1 MDRDMDMDDIDMQDA
16 PTNDAHSYLD
26 NDRSAA
32 PTAATGSPV
41 GPADSDNDDID
52 EVSDAD
58 SDYLELQADIARLDA
73 SRNAFLSEH
82 LGPDAVTSA
91 TGGGSATRKRRGP
104 RKAAEP
110 SVEVKFRLQQAHQ
123 LFMDNRYEDALEV
136 LQEIIRV
143 NAETHAAWSLLASIN
158 EDLGR
163 REESLMAK
171 VFAAHLEPKNVA
183 GWLST
188 ADFALAEAAA
198 ADAEEPAEGEEDD
211 DDDGAHEEERQNRR
225 LQNLQI
231 ARLCFSGAIRADK
244 DNIPARLGK
253 ANVCLE
259 FGQATNAAT
268 EYVRVLKRRPLALQV
283 IRNLAEA
290 SYDSVRGSETIQAAI
305 KAYRKAVAYLRGKS
319 SAASH
324 SYFAPFLT
332 LDDGEEFSWMDITIY
347 VELYAAMEQYEEAI
361 AVLKNLARW
370 MLGRGGPDEAY
381 WKEVDKNDDTKHEDG
396 EWDRYDEPRR
406 RKIPGFQP
414 GRYPP
419 SAYGEGLP
427 VDLRAKLAI
436 YRLKLGHEEEAID
449 HLSWIDPQ
457 DANTTESMRLYPHL
471 LKDVGAELFGSK
483 RFELALQYLELYR
496 DLNRAAAAELNG
508 GYDQLTG
515 EYGDVEGSASAG
527 ISPADDDADAL
538 VLQGK
543 CNLELHDH
551 AAAEEC
557 FLAAIEADD
566 ENIDARYEL
575 AKMYE
580 KAQEKEQAYILV
592 NEALSLEAAQQ
603 KRQRQQDQDN
613 EADDQGDVTAEQTGE
628 GTADGAATT
637 KRRGPMASL
646 ETAAYRVFLDS
657 DGKVVRRHRKFRKGP
672 DGQEILVSTER
683 KRRTRKTTGQDGDEE
698 GDAIG
703 PDGEKAASR
712 RRVKTGTTRVRAPQ
726 RRTQKSGHP
735 QRRWR
740 AVRGHARRFFA
751 SPAEQAEFEEST
763 SARLRSR
770 YQVCRELKE
779 RADAGDEDVA
789 AEWMEA
795 AKELIDDFRSF
806 REFYTW
812 DKYVQFLGVNNFL
825 HDHTGAPAAATA
837 AVEGGGPVQAISGT
851 GQHSSHLAALAE
863 RLHQNLTPAD
873 AEAQALANSQI
884 DPALL
889 GPAPTPAPP
898 VSARRDYRGIPFDDW
913 LALFLEYA
921 LGLAHAGRTTEAYA
935 VCQSA
940 HDSTV
945 YRQEDSMFLIHLT
958 WASCAVRAGDEQT
971 CVAVARYFMRER
983 PYTTDCYRLFTTMCR
998 LCRSPSLWFSSSPAQ
1013 KYILRQIRSRDESI
1027 KQETHDAGSNE
1038 YATTDRLDTC
1048 LLVVYG
1054 HILFASMSY
1063 HFALNYY
1070 QRALAVDPGNPVIS
1084 LCIGLS
1090 YVHWALK
1097 RQADNRQYLLTQGFH
1112 FLYKYADER
1121 LTAAAKT
1128 DDVHARRE
1136 AYYNIGRA
1144 YHLLGLHALAA
1155 EFYGKV
1161 LREADRDNE
1170 LEEANRQ
1177 NGHYPDLRTEAAYNL
1192 RTYYLLAGNHEAAM
1206 KVSRAYLVL

>member
-1 MDRDMDMDDIDMQDA
+1 MDDIDMEDA
-16 PTNDAHSYLD
+16 PREAVNPNLRDD
-26 NDRSAA
+26 DSALA
-32 PTAATGSPV
+32 SGIATPV
-41 GPADSDNDDID
+41 RPADSDNDDLN

-73 SRNAFLSEH
+73 SRHAFLSEH
-82 LGPDAVTSA
+82 LGTEAAGEGPAA
-91 TGGGSATRKRRGP
+91 GAGARKRRGP

-110 SVEVKFRLQQAHQ
+110 SGEVKLRLQQAHQ
-123 LFMDNRYEDALEV
+123 LFMDNRYEDALEA
-136 LQEIIRV
+136 LHEIIRV

-163 REESLMAK
+163 REEAMMAM

-188 ADFALAEAAA
+188 ADYALAEAAA
-198 ADAEEPAEGEEDD
+198 ADEDAGGSGDNDGD
-211 DDDGAHEEERQNRR
+211 DYEQEREEERQSRR

-231 ARLCFSGAIRADK
+231 ARLCYSGAIRADK

-290 SYDSVRGSETIQAAI
+290 SYDSVRGSETIHAAI

-319 SAASH
+319 GAASQ
-324 SYFAPFLT
+324 SYFEPYLL
-332 LDDGEEFSWMDITIY
+332 LDEGEEFSWMDITIY
-347 VELYAAMEQYEEAI
+347 VELYAALEQYDEAI
-361 AVLKNLARW
+361 AVLKSLARW
-370 MLGRGGPDEAY
+370 MLGRGGPDENY
-381 WKEVDKNDDTKHEDG
+381 WKDVEGTHEDC

-406 RKIPGFQP
+406 RRVPGFQP

-419 SAYGEGLP
+419 STYGEGLP
-427 VDLRAKLAI
+427 IDLRTKLAI
-436 YRLKLGHEEEAID
+436 YRLKLGHEEEAIE
-449 HLSWIDPQ
+449 HLGWIDPQ
-457 DANTTESMRLYPHL
+457 DASTTESMRLYPHL
-471 LKDVGAELFGSK
+471 LKEVGAELFGSK

-496 DLNRAAAAELNG
+496 DLNRAATAELNS
-508 GYDQLTG
+508 GYDQLGGEEGDGTTG
-515 EYGDVEGSASAG
+515 F
-527 ISPADDDADAL
+527 SPTDDDADAL

-551 AAAEEC
+551 AAAEES
-557 FLAAIEADD
+557 FLAAIEADE

-603 KRQRQQDQDN
+603 KRQQLESRDAETQ
-613 EADDQGDVTAEQTGE
+613 EQGDATAVAAG
-628 GTADGAATT
+628 DGAATT
-637 KRRGPMASL
+637 TGKRRGPMASL
-646 ETAAYRVFLDS
+646 ETAAYRVFFDS
-657 DGKVVRRHRKFRKGP
+657 DGHVVRRHRKFRKGP
-672 DGQEILVSTER
+672 DGEEILISTER
-683 KRRTRKTTGQDGDEE
+683 KRQRASKAAARRAGEE
-698 GDAIG
+698 GDEYDEDNG
-703 PDGEKAASR
+703 EGGVGEDGLVR
-712 RRVKTGTTRVRAPQ
+712 RRPVSGTTRVRGPRQ
-726 RRTQKSGHP
+726 RRQGGPH
-735 QRRWR
+735 QRRR
-740 AVRGHARRFFA
+740 RVLRGHARRLFA
-751 SPAEQAEFEEST
+751 SPAEQAEFEAST
-763 SARLRSR
+763 SARLRAR
-770 YQVCRELKE
+770 YQLCRELKE
-779 RADAGDEDVA
+779 RADGGDENA
-789 AEWMEA
+789 GHEWMEA
-795 AKELIDDFRSF
+795 AKELINDFRSF

-825 HDHTGAPAAATA
+825 QDRGAATA
-837 AVEGGGPVQAISGT
+837 AAAAAAPATTEGGEDGG

-863 RLHQNLTPAD
+863 RLHQNLAPGDVEDPAHGIP
-873 AEAQALANSQI
+873 I

-889 GPAPTPAPP
+889 ATPTPAAAAPAAAPP
-898 VSARRDYRGIPFDDW
+898 ASVRREYRGIPFDDW

-945 YRQEDSMFLIHLT
+945 YQQEDSMFLIHMT

-971 CVAVARYFMRER
+971 CVAVARYFMRQR

-998 LCRSPSLWFSSSPAQ
+998 LCRSPSMWFSSSPAQ
-1013 KYILRQIRSRDESI
+1013 KYILRQIRARDEI
-1027 KQETHDAGSNE
+1027 LRQQNEENGTDAVDG
-1038 YATTDRLDTC
+1038 LDTC

-1070 QRALAVDPGNPVIS
+1070 QRALALDPDNPVIS

-1090 YVHWALK
+1090 YMHWALK
-1097 RQADNRQYLLTQGFH
+1097 RQADNRQYLLMQSFY
-1112 FLYKYADER
+1112 FLHRYADTR
-1121 LTAAAKT
+1121 LAQAPAWRHTL
-1128 DDVHARRE
+1128 DDKRVRRE
-1136 AYYNIGRA
+1136 VYYNLGRA

-1155 EFYGKV
+1155 DHYNRV
-1161 LREADRDNE
+1161 LQQVDPDKEV
-1170 LEEANRQ
+1170 EESRRKQ
-1177 NGHYPDLRTEAAYNL
+1177 GTYPDLRTEAAYNL
-1192 RTYYLLAGNHEAAM
+1192 RTCYLLAGNHAAAM
-1206 KVSRAYLVL
+1206 QITRSHLVL

>member
-1 MDRDMDMDDIDMQDA
+1 MDDIDMEDA
-16 PTNDAHSYLD
+16 PHKAASLRDD
-26 NDRSAA
+26 DSALA
-32 PTAATGSPV
+32 SGIATPIR
-41 GPADSDNDDID
+41 PADSDNDDLD

-73 SRNAFLSEH
+73 SRHAFLSEH
-82 LGPDAVTSA
+82 LGTEAAGEGPA
-91 TGGGSATRKRRGP
+91 TGGGGARKRRGP

-110 SVEVKFRLQQAHQ
+110 SGEVKLRLQQAHQ
-123 LFMDNRYEDALEV
+123 LFMDNRYEDALEA
-136 LQEIIRV
+136 LHEIIRV
-143 NAETHAAWSLLASIN
+143 NAETHAAWSLLGSIN

-163 REESLMAK
+163 REEAMMAM

-188 ADFALAEAAA
+188 ADYALAEAAA
-198 ADAEEPAEGEEDD
+198 ADEEAGGGENEGNEDEQEREED
-211 DDDGAHEEERQNRR
+211 RQSRR

-231 ARLCFSGAIRADK
+231 ARLCYSGAIRADK

-319 SAASH
+319 SAASQ
-324 SYFAPFLT
+324 SYFEPYLL
-332 LDDGEEFSWMDITIY
+332 LDEGEEFSWMDITIY
-347 VELYAAMEQYEEAI
+347 VELYAALERYDEAI
-361 AVLKNLARW
+361 AVLKSLARW
-370 MLGRGGPDEAY
+370 MLGRGGPDENY
-381 WKEVDKNDDTKHEDG
+381 WKDVEGMHEDC

-406 RKIPGFQP
+406 RKVPGFQP

-419 SAYGEGLP
+419 STYGEGLP
-427 VDLRAKLAI
+427 IDLRTKLAI
-436 YRLKLGHEEEAID
+436 YRLKLGHEEEAIE
-449 HLSWIDPQ
+449 HLGWIDPQ
-457 DANTTESMRLYPHL
+457 DASTTESMRLYPHL
-471 LKDVGAELFGSK
+471 LKEVGAELFASK

-508 GYDQLTG
+508 GYDQFGGEDGDGGDGATG
-515 EYGDVEGSASAG
+515 F
-527 ISPADDDADAL
+527 SPTDDDADAL

-551 AAAEEC
+551 AAAEES
-557 FLAAIEADD
+557 FLAAIEADE

-603 KRQRQQDQDN
+603 KRQQLESRGSGSQ
-613 EADDQGDVTAEQTGE
+613 DQGDNAGNAASAGDGTG
-628 GTADGAATT
+628 ATPG

-646 ETAAYRVFLDS
+646 ETAAYRVFFDS
-657 DGKVVRRHRKFRKGP
+657 EGRVVRRHRKFRKGP
-672 DGQEILVSTER
+672 DGEEILLSTGR
-683 KRRTRKTTGQDGDEE
+683 KLQRASKAGARRAGEDGDDYDEGDEE
-698 GDAIG
+698 GEVG
-703 PDGEKAASR
+703 EDGVVR
-712 RRVKTGTTRVRAPQ
+712 RRPISGTTRVRGPRQ
-726 RRTQKSGHP
+726 RRPGAQH
-735 QRRWR
+735 QRRR
-740 AVRGHARRFFA
+740 RVLRGHARRLFA
-751 SPAEQAEFEEST
+751 SPAEQAEFEAST
-763 SARLRSR
+763 SARLRAR
-770 YQVCRELKE
+770 YQLCRELKE
-779 RADAGDEDVA
+779 RAGGGDENA
-789 AEWMEA
+789 GNEWMEA
-795 AKELIDDFRSF
+795 AKELINDFRSF

-825 HDHTGAPAAATA
+825 HDRNAATVA
-837 AVEGGGPVQAISGT
+837 AVTEGEGG

-863 RLHQNLTPAD
+863 RLHQNLAPED
-873 AEAQALANSQI
+873 AEDTTHGIPI

-889 GPAPTPAPP
+889 APSAPATAPAAPP
-898 VSARRDYRGIPFDDW
+898 AAARREYRGIPFDDW

-945 YRQEDSMFLIHLT
+945 YQQEDSMFLIHMT

-971 CVAVARYFMRER
+971 CVAVARYFMRQR

-998 LCRSPSLWFSSSPAQ
+998 LCRSPSMWFSSSPAQ
-1013 KYILRQIRSRDESI
+1013 KYILRQIRQRDEI
-1027 KQETHDAGSNE
+1027 VRQQNE
-1038 YATTDRLDTC
+1038 ENGTSTVDGLDTC

-1070 QRALAVDPGNPVIS
+1070 QRALALDPDNPVIS

-1090 YVHWALK
+1090 YMHWALK
-1097 RQADNRQYLLTQGFH
+1097 RQADNRQYLLMQSFY
-1112 FLYKYADER
+1112 FLHRYADTRLAQAPTDRHTLDDER
-1121 LTAAAKT
+1121 
-1128 DDVHARRE
+1128 VRRE
-1136 AYYNIGRA
+1136 VYYNLGRA

-1155 EFYGKV
+1155 DHYNRV
-1161 LREADRDNE
+1161 LCEVDPDKAVEDSH
-1170 LEEANRQ
+1170 LQ
-1177 NGHYPDLRTEAAYNL
+1177 QSSYPDLRTEAAYNL
-1192 RTYYLLAGNHEAAM
+1192 RTCYLLAGNHEAAM
-1206 KVSRAYLVL
+1206 QVTQSHLVL